1 MNKNLKRWKK
11 TRTAYVN
18 WLAST
23 PLRLIFSKS
32 VRIND
37 FSLWWITKLVD
48 KDIITDNRWYYQ
60 LNSVLNNEELV
71 LKKNFFLFFYLIIK
85 LIKKLISNV
94 AATVL
99 VKFIYM
105 KKNKNLSKL
114 NCFYSHE
121 MNIIPYKKIHL
132 DRQYGLATTKNK
144 KIGCYLINFENNP
157 NIIFKFLKRKK
168 KLSKLPLHYFILNKY
183 VSLGDILKVYFF
195 TICLLIKLLYILRK
209 KNYFIIKDKDCSL
222 ILKPLLIESFCGPI
236 QDSLIHALAIKN
248 FFKKENYKNFIT
260 YGEFFLGWRS
270 VYHFIKENKFSPKI
284 VCLNHGI
291 YSENNLFFALRK
303 DEFDKKDNN
312 LFYSPKPDIF
322 LTQGIKYFKR
332 LKKIFPYK
340 KVYPIGSFKYEL
352 ADYKFNKIMVKKK
365 LNKIKNNQNKKKI
378 IAICT
383 AISDEVNI
391 INFLNKCSLENC
403 LIILCPHPYS
413 IETTNSIFKKNRF
426 NY

>member
-1 MNKNLKRWKK
+1 M
-11 TRTAYVN
+11 
-18 WLAST
+18 
-23 PLRLIFSKS
+23 
-32 VRIND
+32 
-37 FSLWWITKLVD
+37 
-48 KDIITDNRWYYQ
+48 
-60 LNSVLNNEELV
+60 
-71 LKKNFFLFFYLIIK
+71 
-85 LIKKLISNV
+85 
-94 AATVL
+94 
-99 VKFIYM
+99 
-105 KKNKNLSKL
+105 
-114 NCFYSHE
+114 
-121 MNIIPYKKIHL
+121 
-132 DRQYGLATTKNK
+132 
-144 KIGCYLINFENNP
+144 
-157 NIIFKFLKRKK
+157 
-168 KLSKLPLHYFILNKY
+168 HYFILNKY
-183 VSLGDILKVYFF
+183 VSLGDVLKVYFF
-195 TICLLIKLLYILRK
+195 TVCLLIKLLYILRK
-209 KNYFIIKDKDCSL
+209 KNYFIIKNKDCSL

-270 VYHFIKENKFSPKI
+270 AYHFIKENKFSPKI

-383 AISDEVNI
+383 AINDEANI

-403 LIILCPHPYS
+403 LIILRPHPYS
-413 IETTNSIFKKNRF
+413 IETTNSIFKKNF
-426 NY
+426 NYKFETFKSFSTREIAYAADCVVTGASSIGLELLIKDVNVLKVIDDTANPLQDMDDGIPVISNCKEFNKYLQKKSYFSKSHIKKVKENFFYKFDNKTNLRFWKILDNI